1 VTVTTRV
8 WRGACS
14 GARNRAE
21 LEEVSKE
28 QEVQT
33 EIRKRQ
39 RVADGRPEDDSA
51 GDKSSEDKSSE
62 GSQEQSSDVSSD
74 YKIWHHTDRDEAE
87 NDEDTDLCCLNK
99 DTPDESFGADETASA
114 GAANDSA

>member
-1 VTVTTRV
+1 
-8 WRGACS
+8 
-14 GARNRAE
+14 
-21 LEEVSKE
+21 
-28 QEVQT
+28 
-33 EIRKRQ
+33 
-39 RVADGRPEDDSA
+39 
-51 GDKSSEDKSSE
+51 
-62 GSQEQSSDVSSD
+62 VSSD